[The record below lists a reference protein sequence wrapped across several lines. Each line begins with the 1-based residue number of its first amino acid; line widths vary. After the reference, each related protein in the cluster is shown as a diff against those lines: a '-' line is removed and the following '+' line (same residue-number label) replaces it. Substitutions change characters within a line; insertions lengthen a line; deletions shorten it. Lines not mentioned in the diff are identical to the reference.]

1 LNYVGNDDN
10 SWWMVKKH
18 FFNNLPAYKP
28 ILEDPKTKSR
38 LYKRA

>member
-1 LNYVGNDDN
+1 MNGQKTL
-10 SWWMVKKH
+10 
-18 FFNNLPAYKP
+18 FNNLPAYKP